1 MTTKEIDEKPS
12 DNARRLFES
21 GDIDKISVGTTER
34 CVANENKNTVMA
46 NYAAGQRITVRGEDF
61 LITNIEPDVN
71 GNYLLHCTGISE
83 LVKNHHFVFDTSI
96 DKNMEIVSPINTQLV
111 ADKDPRW
118 RKTRLLVETAIR
130 NNAFFSQKITV
141 AQGGAY
147 DIAEYQMEPTLKA
160 LELPRPRL
168 LIADGVGL
176 GKTIE
181 VGIFLSEMI
190 RRGRGKRILVCAIK
204 SILAQFQE
212 EIWNRFAIP
221 LVRLDSVGVAKIQNE
236 IPLNKNP
243 FDYYDKTIISI
254 DTLKNNGRFRAWLEK
269 THWDIIVID
278 ECHKVANDT
287 SLRGDLAQFLAQ
299 KCDSLILTSATPHNG
314 NAESFANLMRMLDPI
329 SIPRNGEYTQEDVRP
344 YYVRRFKKDIEDER
358 IRGQFQ
364 NRKVISI
371 PVYLHPEEE
380 KFLKVQHTRFQS
392 VNKADSSDPL
402 YALSLFKSY
411 LSSPYAAK
419 ASLEERSKKDES
431 VEVKELLDL
440 VNVNISLGIDSRY
453 VAFRDKLKEIWKKNP
468 NERIVIFTERIATM
482 KFLEENI
489 KKEFRLSDNQ
499 VKRFDGSLSDTEQ
512 EEMVNDFAKEDS
524 KIRVFISSDS
534 GSQGVNLHYFCH
546 TMFNYDI
553 PWSLIT
559 LEQRNGRIDRYGQ
572 KQTPVIYYL
581 VANGQEEDL
590 RTDFRILD
598 KLLEKE
604 QEVHDVLGDA
614 MSVMELYNS
623 KQEEDEVADALRKGD
638 EDFLQ
643 PARRRRRGGF
653 KRPDVVTT
661 TPAKEHLS
669 EKIFEPKLSLYKSDE
684 DFYKDLFNELEAI
697 DSIHHGDVRWQDG
710 DVPYVEV
717 KNNAELTDVLFD
729 IPREAIPSDNIFRL
743 CADKHT
749 LNKSIADSRKSKN
762 GDWSKFLPL
771 YDLHPIIQYLLTKFT
786 ASVPKN
792 LAFVVKGEQI
802 PAGMSYYLFY
812 GSHANGLG
820 QNLISKFFLV
830 PLDKEGALR
839 DKPVSLFD
847 FLEQYQ
853 LTDGFLQ
860 GVQEKDIKL
869 LQENL
874 KSAIDFGS
882 ELYMKEKQFDIA
894 EKMERDLEAYKKK
907 LNLWATNAEESL
919 FQIDSDDIKIT
930 RRNHDKEIEEIK
942 KISDQSS
949 QFYKDMFS
957 LDKAEPYMRLLAV
970 FYNF

>member
-1 MTTKEIDEKPS
+1 MP
-12 DNARRLFES
+12 
-21 GDIDKISVGTTER
+21 
-34 CVANENKNTVMA
+34 
-46 NYAAGQRITVRGEDF
+46 NYAAGQRISVRGEDF

-71 GNYLLHCTGISE
+71 NNYLLHCIGISE
-83 LVKNHHFVFDTSI
+83 LVKNHKFIFDTSI
-96 DKNMEIVSPINTQLV
+96 DTNIEIVSPINTKLV

-118 RKTRLLVETAIR
+118 RKTRLLIETAIR
-130 NNAFFSQKITV
+130 NNAFFSHKITV
-141 AQGGAY
+141 AQGGAF

-160 LELPRPRL
+160 FELPRPRL

-190 RRGRGKRILVCAIK
+190 HRGRGKRILVCALK

-221 LVRLDSVGVAKIQNE
+221 LVRLDSVGVARIQND

-243 FDYYDKTIISI
+243 FDYYDKSIISI
-254 DTLKNNGRFRAWLEK
+254 DTLKNNAKFRAWLEK

-278 ECHKVANDT
+278 ECHKVSNDT

-314 NAESFANLMRMLDPI
+314 SAESFANLMRMLDPI
-329 SIPRNGEYTQEDVRP
+329 SIPRSGEYTQEDIKP
-344 YYVRRFKKDIEDER
+344 YYVRRFKKDIEDDR

-364 NRKVISI
+364 NRQVISI
-371 PVYLHPEEE
+371 PVNLHPEEE

-392 VNKADSSDPL
+392 INKADGSDPL

-419 ASLEERSKKDES
+419 ASLEERSKKDDS
-431 VEVKELLDL
+431 SEVQEYLNL
-440 VNVNISLGIDSRY
+440 VNTNISSGIDTRY
-453 VAFRDKLKEIWKKNP
+453 EAFKEKLKEIWKKNAK
-468 NERIVIFTERIATM
+468 ERIVVFTERIATM
-482 KFLEENI
+482 KFLEEKI
-489 KKEFRLSDNQ
+489 KKEFRLKNEQ

-512 EEMVNDFAKEDS
+512 EEMVNDFSKEDS

-546 TMFNYDI
+546 IMFNYDI

-572 KQTPVIYYL
+572 KQTPIIYYL
-581 VANGQEEDL
+581 VAQGNDDEL

-598 KLLEKE
+598 KLKDKE
-604 QEVHDVLGDA
+604 QEVHDTLGDA
-614 MSVMELYNS
+614 MSVMELYNA
-623 KQEEDEVADALRKGD
+623 KKEEEEVAEALRKGD
-638 EDFLQ
+638 EEFLQ
-643 PARRRRRGGF
+643 RTRRRQRSGFRR
-653 KRPDVVTT
+653 PEVVTA
-661 TPAKEHLS
+661 TPALEHLP
-669 EKIFEPKLSLYKSDE
+669 EKVFESKLTLYKSDE
-684 DFYKDLFNELEAI
+684 DFYKDLFNELESI
-697 DSIHHGDVRWQDG
+697 DSIHQGDVRWQEG
-710 DVPYVEV
+710 KVHYVEV
-717 KNNAELTDVLFD
+717 KNNEEISDVLFD

-743 CADKHT
+743 CADKPT
-749 LNKSIADSRKSKN
+749 LNKSIADSRKSKD
-762 GDWSKFLPL
+762 GDWSKFQPL
-771 YDLHPIIQYLLTKFT
+771 YDLHPIIQYLLTKFA

-792 LAFVVKGEQI
+792 QAFVVKGNQVPE
-802 PAGMSYYLFY
+802 GMSYYLFY

-820 QNLISKFFLV
+820 QNLISKFFVV
-830 PLDKEGALR
+830 PVDKEGAMR
-839 DKPVSLFD
+839 EKPVSLFD
-847 FLEQYQ
+847 FLKQYH
-853 LTDGFLQ
+853 LTEGFLQ
-860 GVQEKDIKL
+860 GVQEKDIEL
-869 LQENL
+869 LQKNL
-874 KSAIDFGS
+874 KSAVNFGS
-882 ELYMKEKQFDIA
+882 EFYMKEKQFEVA
-894 EKMERDLEAYKKK
+894 LKKEKELEAYKKK
-907 LNLWATNAEESL
+907 LNLWATNAKETL
-919 FQIDSDDIKIT
+919 FQVDSDDIKIT

-949 QFYKDMFS
+949 QFYRDMCS

>member
-1 MTTKEIDEKPS
+1 
-12 DNARRLFES
+12 
-21 GDIDKISVGTTER
+21 
-34 CVANENKNTVMA
+34 MA
-46 NYAAGQRITVRGEDF
+46 NFASGQRITVRGEDF

-71 GNYLLHCTGISE
+71 DNYLLHVVGISE
-83 LVKNHHFVFDTSI
+83 LVKNHHFIFDTSI
-96 DKNMEIVSPINTQLV
+96 DSHIEIVSPANTQLV

-118 RKTRLLVETAIR
+118 RKTRLLIETAIR

-190 RRGRGKRILVCAIK
+190 RRGKGKRILVCALK

-221 LVRLDSVGVAKIQNE
+221 LVRLDSVGVAKIQSE

-278 ECHKVANDT
+278 ECHKVANED

-329 SIPRNGEYTQEDVRP
+329 SIPRNGAYTQEDVKP

-371 PVYLHPEEE
+371 PVHLHPEEE

-392 VNKADSSDPL
+392 VNNADSTDPL
-402 YALSLFKSY
+402 FALSLFKSY
-411 LSSPYAAK
+411 LSSPYAAQ
-419 ASLEERSKKDES
+419 ASLEERSKKDDS
-431 VEVKELLDL
+431 VEVQELLDL
-440 VNVNISLGIDSRY
+440 VNTNITSGIDSRY
-453 VAFRDKLKEIWKKNP
+453 AAFRDKLKEIWKKNSK
-468 NERIVIFTERIATM
+468 ERIVIFTERIATM

-489 KKEFRLSDNQ
+489 KKEFHLNDEQ

-512 EEMVNDFAKEDS
+512 EEMVSDFAKEDS

-581 VANGQEEDL
+581 IAQGQDEDL

-598 KLLEKE
+598 KLKDKE

-623 KQEEDEVADALRKGD
+623 KKEEDEVAKALQTGD
-638 EDFLQ
+638 EEFLQ
-643 PARRRRRGGF
+643 PARRRQRGGF
-653 KRPDVVTT
+653 KRPDVVTA

-669 EKIFEPKLSLYKSDE
+669 DKIFEPKLSLYKSDD

-697 DSIHHGDVRWQDG
+697 GSIRHGDVVWKDG

-717 KNNAELTDVLFD
+717 KNNAELADVLFD
-729 IPREAIPSDNIFRL
+729 IPREAIPTDNIFRL

-792 LAFVVKGEQI
+792 QAFVVKGEQI
-802 PAGMSYYLFY
+802 PKGLSYYLFY

-820 QNLISKFFLV
+820 QNLVSKFFVV

-839 DKPVSLFD
+839 GRPVSLFE
-847 FLEQYQ
+847 FLSEYHIM
-853 LTDGFLQ
+853 DGFLQ
-860 GVQEKDIKL
+860 GVQDADVEV
-869 LQENL
+869 LQMNL
-874 KSAIDFGS
+874 GSAIDFGT
-882 ELYMKEKQFDIA
+882 EDYMKVKQFDVA
-894 EKMERDLEAYKKK
+894 LKMEQELIQYKQKLEKWVNDGQATLFDGLNQSEDLHV
-907 LNLWATNAEESL
+907 
-919 FQIDSDDIKIT
+919 T
-930 RRNHDKEIEEIK
+930 RRNKDKEIEEIQ
-942 KISDQSS
+942 KISDRSS
-949 QFYKDMFS
+949 QFYQDMFS

-970 FYNF
+970 FYNI